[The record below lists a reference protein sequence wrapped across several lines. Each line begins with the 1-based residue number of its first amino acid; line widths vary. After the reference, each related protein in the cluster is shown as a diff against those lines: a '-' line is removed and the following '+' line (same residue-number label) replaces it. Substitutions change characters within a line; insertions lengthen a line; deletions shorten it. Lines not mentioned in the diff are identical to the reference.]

1 LLCFRLDADNL
12 NATGTAELKLNVLM
26 SSLVTVWHRNPYPY
40 IKTRYRDY
48 HLILQEGKDQS
59 GHDVPNVGVGLM
71 YAQYTSS
78 QLGEYPSMKNGPV
91 QWVLWEGMRRTAFRI
106 DDPHKVLNAMHPNL
120 LDATSTPA
128 QIAELVHACTD
139 ERDMLADT
147 LASSFLNNPQV
158 SFFTMYETMHKMD
171 KLWVDDQRMKTVGL
185 LKWTT
190 SVLKVEQNATALAE
204 QAVRDGAT
212 GEYVL
217 PAVGPDLFYD
227 KFNHTLERHLNRTR
241 QRQAMH
247 QSMHDWLAQVR
258 MKAQQGTPMMDERF
272 EHQLPV
278 NFSQTNNFTDIPERR
293 KRLVDDF
300 STTLCDSKPDV
311 AETQM
316 TIREHEMYAPD
327 VNAFEVRETAAL
339 ASQQL
344 FASYDALI
352 TGNHRCFTKAVMGI
366 SQRMRPMQVRRRLR
380 C

>member
-1 LLCFRLDADNL
+1 MA
-12 NATGTAELKLNVLM
+12 AELKLNVLM
-26 SSLVTVWHRNPYPY
+26 SNLVTVWHRNPYPY

-59 GHDVPNVGVGLM
+59 GHDVPNVGVSLM

-78 QLGEYPSMKNGPV
+78 ELGEYPSMKNGPV

-128 QIAELVHACTD
+128 QIAELVHACTN

-147 LASSFLNNPQV
+147 LASSFLNNPHV
-158 SFFTMYETMHKMD
+158 SFFTMYETMHKTD
-171 KLWVDDQRMKTVGL
+171 KLWVLDQRMKTVGL

-190 SVLKVEQNATALAE
+190 SVVEVEQNATALAE
-204 QAVRDGAT
+204 QAARDGGT
-212 GEYVL
+212 GDYVL
-217 PAVGPDLFYD
+217 PAVGPDMFYD

-247 QSMHDWLAQVR
+247 QSMYDWLAQVR

-278 NFSQTNNFTDIPERR
+278 NFSLTNNFTNIPERL

-300 STTLCDSKPDV
+300 STTLCDSQPDV
-311 AETQM
+311 QTQM

-327 VNAFEVRETAAL
+327 ANAFAVRETAAL

-352 TGNHRCFTKAVMGI
+352 TGNHGCFTKAVMGI
-366 SQRMRPMQVRRRLR
+366 SQRMRPLQVRPRPR
-380 C
+380 